1 MASSSASASP
11 RGASAAHA
19 ASSSSSSSSGIAAQ
33 LKPVAQLAAPRG
45 VQLTDELTGKAACF
59 SLEVAGLAYYYQT
72 VDSCELDYS
81 VLSHVGPL
89 LADLAAEN
97 AAQGTAQEREMHR
110 QRARRL
116 QLEIARVTLELA
128 SSRIISKDFERA
140 KPAALRCLRMLTLVH
155 GEASSELVPAYLA
168 LAEAAL
174 GMGAADKAEEFLSLS
189 SFVLSKQQAKDEQ
202 RAAERRGKGG
212 AADGPRAHHT
222 GGAHAGGAH
231 AHHGG
236 AHAGHA
242 SLEEEAAAASA
253 AAAVLAAG
261 AMQSRLHRN
270 FGRLYMSQGNLGAAV
285 GAFSHDILHC
295 ARATGPESIEASP
308 GYFNLG
314 KAFAAQGK
322 SDAALACFD
331 KVVECWHMHLTGRR
345 SAVARVVAS
354 LANRGGSASG
364 AGAEAAVA
372 PALTRRPLG
381 AVEAAEGLEI
391 LAEVSA
397 AREAKF
403 GASALPVAEVRLTA
417 ALILDATGEGSR
429 AGPLLQ
435 AALGVFRSDLPAGHE
450 LTTQA
455 EALLEK
461 TL

>member
-1 MASSSASASP
+1 M
-11 RGASAAHA
+11 SAAA
-19 ASSSSSSSSGIAAQ
+19 ASSSGIAAQ

-45 VQLTDELTGKAACF
+45 VQLVDELTGKAASY

-72 VDSCELDYS
+72 VESCELDYS

-97 AAQGTAQEREMHR
+97 AAQGTAQEREIHR

-116 QLEIARVTLELA
+116 QVEIARVTLELA

-140 KPAALRCLRMLTLVH
+140 KPAALRCLRMLAQIY
-155 GEASSELVPAYLA
+155 GEAAPELVPAYLA

-174 GMGAADKAEEFLSLS
+174 GTGAADKAEEFLSLS
-189 SFVLSKQQAKDEQ
+189 SFVLSKQQAREEQ
-202 RAAERRGKGG
+202 RAAARLRAG
-212 AADGPRAHHT
+212 A
-222 GGAHAGGAH
+222 GAHAGADAGA
-231 AHHGG
+231 AS
-236 AHAGHA
+236 ATAAAGFS
-242 SLEEEAAAASA
+242 SLDEEAAAEA
-253 AAAVLAAG
+253 AAAAALAAA
-261 AMQSRLHRN
+261 AMHSRLHRN
-270 FGRLYMSQGNLGAAV
+270 FGRLYASQGNLAAAI

-295 ARATGPESIEASP
+295 ARATGPDSIEASP

-314 KAFAAQGK
+314 KAFAAQGNG
-322 SDAALACFD
+322 DAALACFD

-345 SAVARVVAS
+345 SAIARCVAS
-354 LANRGGSASG
+354 LASRGGSG
-364 AGAEAAVA
+364 ADGADAPPVAA
-372 PALTRRPLG
+372 RRPLA

-403 GASALPVAEVRLTA
+403 GPSALPVAEVRFTA

-435 AALGVFRSDLPAGHE
+435 AALSVFRAELAAGHE
-450 LTTQA
+450 LIVEA
-455 EALLEK
+455 EALVAKLGV
-461 TL
+461 